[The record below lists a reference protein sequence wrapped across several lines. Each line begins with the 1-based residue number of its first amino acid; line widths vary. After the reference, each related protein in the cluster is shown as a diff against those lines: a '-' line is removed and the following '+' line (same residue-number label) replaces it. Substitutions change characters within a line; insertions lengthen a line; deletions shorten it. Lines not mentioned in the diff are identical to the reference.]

1 MKTKVIHAGVRRDR
15 VPVAQNEDG
24 PVFGDEFV
32 VVAESA
38 TGRRWVHKQDF
49 DTAEGAERLAARV
62 EKARVIDL
70 THWVETYPVYGS
82 SAWEVEDGERHLN
95 LLHAIHSGDREGI
108 ERYS

>member
-1 MKTKVIHAGVRRDR
+1 MKAKVIHAGVRKDR

-49 DTAEGAERLAARV
+49 KKVESAERLAHRV
-62 EKARVIDL
+62 NEARVIGL
-70 THWVETYPVYGS
+70 EHWVETYPVYGS
-82 SAWEVEDGERHLN
+82 SAWEVEDGERDLN
-95 LLHAIHSGDREGI
+95 LRHSIHRGDLDAI